1 MMSLKLKAVLS
12 SLRKWNIKVMNKK
25 EIQELTSEG
34 IEIRHYFDDK
44 LTAEQFEKLN
54 RLIEIELLLEAES
67 NK

>member
-1 MMSLKLKAVLS
+1 
-12 SLRKWNIKVMNKK
+12 MNKK